1 MALTVKER
9 QALRE
14 THVLRSAMTY
24 HSDGTERLLVQYCDG
39 CISEEWPCPVLRLL
53 DDFEALEA
61 QVNELLVRWYS
72 LDEALRTAVSRT
84 NDNIRSSR
92 YSVGVMSE

>member
-1 MALTVKER
+1 
-9 QALRE
+9 
-14 THVLRSAMTY
+14 
-24 HSDGTERLLVQYCDG
+24 
-39 CISEEWPCPVLRLL
+39 
-53 DDFEALEA
+53 
-61 QVNELLVRWYS
+61 VRWYS